1 MRSYIDSTRKTS
13 GLIKVAE
20 KMMKDKK
27 IDIVYQINNNAEQMK
42 ELTLESIRIGLI
54 TNLFVIDE
62 KMNIE
67 TQSIKI
73 PKLSKKTEEVLKIAE
88 RIGFWFSELNV
99 LEIEKIL
106 KVRF

>member
-1 MRSYIDSTRKTS
+1 
-13 GLIKVAE
+13 
-20 KMMKDKK
+20 
-27 IDIVYQINNNAEQMK
+27 MK